1 VIAIKQ
7 LYASHYFQTTLE
19 LRFLVDD
26 ERRADQCGG
35 IPEGKSDL
43 FQPFGER
50 RGCDHSGLGLGL
62 SIARQ
67 SVRAHGGDIHTRNTP
82 GEGCIFTVDVPL
94 AAVGVSVVQGTPN
107 VR

>member
-1 VIAIKQ
+1 MTCSNPSVSDAAAI
-7 LYASHYFQTTLE
+7 TPV
-19 LRFLVDD
+19 R
-26 ERRADQCGG
+26 
-35 IPEGKSDL
+35 
-43 FQPFGER
+43 
-50 RGCDHSGLGLGL
+50 LGL